1 MPPVHLRTGRIKN
14 VSGAAL
20 FVKYGPAQ
28 KRENSERGHARR
40 TSVEEPFLVRGQH
53 IKLVTPPYVTVGQAQ
68 FRMETRRSASV
79 TEGIHSRVPLTAY
92 PLCVTRYADLGA
104 RYDRWVGLSSAI
116 ANLLVLRFAERLI
129 EGITRAAPAEDRITF
144 ATGRQDFAKTSY
156 VDIDGSIRDVSGSL
170 PGALQKLLP

>member
-1 MPPVHLRTGRIKN
+1 M
-14 VSGAAL
+14 
-20 FVKYGPAQ
+20 
-28 KRENSERGHARR
+28 
-40 TSVEEPFLVRGQH
+40 VRGQH
-53 IKLVTPPYVTVGQAQ
+53 IKLVTPPYVTVGQAR
-68 FRMETRRSASV
+68 FRMAADQTKRLGYRGHLLA
-79 TEGIHSRVPLTAY
+79 RALTAY

-104 RYDRWVGLSSAI
+104 LRSMCRAQLSDRE
-116 ANLLVLRFAERLI
+116 LRFAERLI

>member
-1 MPPVHLRTGRIKN
+1 M
-14 VSGAAL
+14 
-20 FVKYGPAQ
+20 
-28 KRENSERGHARR
+28 
-40 TSVEEPFLVRGQH
+40 
-53 IKLVTPPYVTVGQAQ
+53 
-68 FRMETRRSASV
+68 
-79 TEGIHSRVPLTAY
+79 PLTAY

-129 EGITRAAPAEDRITF
+129 EGITRAAPAEDRIAF
-144 ATGRQDFAKTSY
+144 ATGRQNFAKTSY

>member
-1 MPPVHLRTGRIKN
+1 M
-14 VSGAAL
+14 
-20 FVKYGPAQ
+20 
-28 KRENSERGHARR
+28 
-40 TSVEEPFLVRGQH
+40 VRWQH

-68 FRMETRRSASV
+68 FRMAADQTKRLGYQ
-79 TEGIHSRVPLTAY
+79 GIHSRVPLTAY

-104 RYDRWVGLSSAI
+104 RYDRCVGLGSAI
-116 ANLLVLRFAERLI
+116 WKLLMLRFAERLI

-156 VDIDGSIRDVSGSL
+156 MDIDGSIRDVSGSL

>member
-1 MPPVHLRTGRIKN
+1 M
-14 VSGAAL
+14 
-20 FVKYGPAQ
+20 
-28 KRENSERGHARR
+28 
-40 TSVEEPFLVRGQH
+40 VRGQR
-53 IKLVTPPYVTVGQAQ
+53 IKLVTPPYVTVGQAG
-68 FRMETRRSASV
+68 FVWRRTRRGASV
-79 TEGIHSRVPLTAY
+79 TEGIHTRVPLTAY

-104 RYDRWVGLSSAI
+104 LRSMCRAQLSDRE
-116 ANLLVLRFAERLI
+116 LRFAERLI

>member
-1 MPPVHLRTGRIKN
+1 MAGTFA
-14 VSGAAL
+14 GAAII
-20 FVKYGPAQ
+20 
-28 KRENSERGHARR
+28 KRWARR
-40 TSVEEPFLVRGQH
+40 SLVWRQ
-53 IKLVTPPYVTVGQAQ
+53 
-68 FRMETRRSASV
+68 TRRSAPV

-92 PLCVTRYADLGA
+92 PLCYADLGA
-104 RYDRWVGLSSAI
+104 RYDRCVGLSSAI

>member
-1 MPPVHLRTGRIKN
+1 MAGTFA
-14 VSGAAL
+14 GAAII
-20 FVKYGPAQ
+20 
-28 KRENSERGHARR
+28 KRWARR
-40 TSVEEPFLVRGQH
+40 SLVWRQ
-53 IKLVTPPYVTVGQAQ
+53 
-68 FRMETRRSASV
+68 TRRSAPV

-104 RYDRWVGLSSAI
+104 RYDRCVGLSSAI